1 MIDYIVA
8 LPFGDS
14 ETSPRRFLEFSGISD
29 TLCSMFVLDQT
40 VEPRHAQ
47 DVNPAQVWSVE
58 LDPSRRR
65 RDAMEEYKYWCT
77 PWSERLT
84 DSLRAANQLPGSS
97 SDVLRNFDMPSS
109 SLNFSQL
116 DTNGPAKNLVEAYE
130 GEFRST
136 NLSTSPE
143 KDQSRDG
150 ERIGCESSHRPDPTT
165 INEDEMHAAMI
176 LNERETQ
183 TWKGS
188 KATLR
193 RSWSY
198 WPDQSPVRPV
208 DLSPHCV
215 DNIYE
220 KPSESSLE
228 SPSLQATELLRRVES
243 AIATTPLG
251 KVSFDTIR
259 MSPTPPKDICFY
271 LGMSEEELIRRWLQ
285 FCASS
290 SVFSDFKAKRKKS
303 WKVESP
309 FAELTCSDPTTS
321 FPSEQVIFLS

>member
-1 MIDYIVA
+1 
-8 LPFGDS
+8 
-14 ETSPRRFLEFSGISD
+14 
-29 TLCSMFVLDQT
+29 MFVLDQL

-47 DVNPAQVWSVE
+47 NVNDAQVWSVE
-58 LDPSRRR
+58 LDPTRRR

-77 PWSERLT
+77 PWSERLAES
-84 DSLRAANQLPGSS
+84 SLRAANQMPGSS
-97 SDVLRNFDMPSS
+97 SDLLRDFDMPSS

-136 NLSTSPE
+136 NLSISPE

-150 ERIGCESSHRPDPTT
+150 ERFDCGPSHRPDPATMS
-165 INEDEMHAAMI
+165 EDEMLAAMI
-176 LNERETQ
+176 LIERETR

-193 RSWSY
+193 KSWSY
-198 WPDQSPVRPV
+198 WPDQSPMRPV
-208 DLSPHCV
+208 DMSAHCV
-215 DNIYE
+215 GNIYE

-228 SPSLQATELLRRVES
+228 SPSLQATELLRKVES
-243 AIATTPLG
+243 AIATTPLE
-251 KVSFDTIR
+251 KVSFDSIR

-271 LGMSEEELIRRWLQ
+271 LGMSEEELTRRWLQ

-290 SVFSDFKAKRKKS
+290 SVFSDFRAKKNKS

-321 FPSEQVIFLS
+321 FPSEQVIFHS